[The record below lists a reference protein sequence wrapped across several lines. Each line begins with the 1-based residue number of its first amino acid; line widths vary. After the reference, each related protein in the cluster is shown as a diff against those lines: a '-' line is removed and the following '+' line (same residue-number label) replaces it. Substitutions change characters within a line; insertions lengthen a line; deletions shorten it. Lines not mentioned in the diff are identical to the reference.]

1 MKIHR
6 YAGCAI
12 GLGIALALSAP
23 AEAKAQTDT
32 TRRATSEQRIPVR
45 KEQRTSESTGQTT
58 TKTTAQTPVTRRES
72 GGEVRLSA
80 SAIAAARID
89 SLEAVA
95 ATYGTRIDALEATN
109 ATLTSRAEATDRV
122 IAALT
127 DSLRMVRGELANARA
142 ELSTVR
148 SELSLTTAR
157 TAALAD
163 SVRWMNQRW
172 VRFLHGSVFGNS
184 GFYVG
189 LGTGANF
196 TTGTLNDQ
204 GYSNALHLTLPIGWS
219 KFGNLIGFRGELS
232 YQRLE
237 GRLEGSFTNP
247 DPKVYSAVGMVT
259 VNLPINKAKNNLFYL
274 MGGGGAYQFHHIGT
288 SSSLAESFTGTGKSE
303 TKFGMTAGVGLELHI
318 LGATSLFTQT
328 AFNTVSADRGGRLNW
343 IPLLVGVQLR

>member
-1 MKIHR
+1 V
-6 YAGCAI
+6 
-12 GLGIALALSAP
+12 GLGIALTLSAP

-45 KEQRTSESTGQTT
+45 KEQRTGQTSGQTSAQTT
-58 TKTTAQTPVTRRES
+58 TQSTVTRRES

-80 SAIAAARID
+80 AAITAARID
-89 SLEAVA
+89 SLEMVS
-95 ATYGTRIDALEATN
+95 ATLGTRIDALEATN
-109 ATLTSRAEATDRV
+109 ATLTSRAEATDRL
-122 IAALT
+122 IASLT
-127 DSLRMVRGELANARA
+127 DSLRLVRGELTAARA
-142 ELSTVR
+142 ELTTTR
-148 SELSLTTAR
+148 SELALTTAR

-172 VRFLHGSVFGNS
+172 VRFLNGSVFGNS

-196 TTGTLNDQ
+196 TAGALHDL

-219 KFGNLIGFRGELS
+219 KLGNMIGFRGELS

-237 GRLEGSFTNP
+237 GRLQGSFTNP

-288 SSSLAESFTGTGKSE
+288 ASSLAESFNGAGTSE
-303 TKFGMTAGVGLELHI
+303 TKFGMTAGAGLELHI

-328 AFNTVSADRGGRLNW
+328 AFTTVSADRGGRLNW